1 MTLPVI
7 VIILILIVGVVIY
20 FIIDTKKTSTIE
32 TPPYI
37 PNFQDE
43 QLQKKM
49 LREAQSCVES
59 VMTTFDKMLD
69 YTEESIKILD
79 QVINELYR
87 KKELGTNPQDR
98 ILVSFGAYFGQT
110 FINNMSGMWFQH
122 PNFNLPIV
130 FSPKA
135 LFEFSPFEII
145 QDKFRLLEK
154 YDLSITY
161 HDLITQYRKR
171 LNEIRT

>member
-1 MTLPVI
+1 MILPVFI
-7 VIILILIVGVVIY
+7 ILLILILGVFIY
-20 FIIDTKKTSTIE
+20 FIVDAKKTKTVE

-49 LREAQSCVES
+49 LREAQTCAES

-69 YTEESIKILD
+69 YTEKSIKTLD
-79 QVINELYR
+79 DVINELYS
-87 KKELGTNPQDR
+87 KKDLGTDIQER
-98 ILVSFGAYFGQT
+98 ILVTYGAYFGQT
-110 FINNMSGMWFQH
+110 FINNMSGIWFQH

-135 LFEFSPFEII
+135 LFEFSPFEILK
-145 QDKFRLLEK
+145 DKFRLLDK
-154 YDLSITY
+154 YDLSIAY
-161 HDLITQYRKR
+161 HDLVTQYRRR
-171 LNEIRT
+171 LNELRT